1 MSLSDQ
7 ITCKY
12 NNPNNAQ
19 SNKFV
24 EYWPLRPQ
32 LYTDKND
39 RTSESS
45 AVANFFYLQC
55 RPLVDNPSSSYE
67 EN

>member
-1 MSLSDQ
+1 MSLSEPV
-7 ITCKY
+7 TCKY

-32 LYTDKND
+32 LYDWYTDKND
-39 RTSESS
+39 RTTKSS
-45 AVANFFYLQC
+45 AVANFFTFSAG
-55 RPLVDNPSSSYE
+55 P
-67 EN
+67 